1 MLERK
6 QGNSAS
12 KFCYVVEELITLQ
25 ELGFKE
31 DEFHRWSLILSES
44 HIHQKRLIASG
55 DYLYLQELG
64 KKDSNLYN
72 RDIVAIWNKDIG
84 GVIRKDILKN
94 LIEILKAGNVREK
107 EC

>member
-12 KFCYVVEELITLQ
+12 KYCYVVKELITLQ

-31 DEFHRWSLILSES
+31 DGFHRWNLILSES
-44 HIHQKRLIASG
+44 EIHQKSLLASG

-64 KKDSNLYN
+64 KKDSLPYN
-72 RDIVAIWNKDIG
+72 RDLTVLWNKDIG
-84 GVIRKDILKN
+84 GVIRKDTLKN
-94 LIEILKAGNVREK
+94 LIEILKAGNVRQK
-107 EC
+107 ES